1 MSIDK
6 IDHIGIAVD
15 SLAESVPVFR
25 DILGLKLIDEE
36 EVPDQM
42 VKVAKFEVGNVHIEL
57 LEPTSP
63 ESPIAR
69 FIEKRGQG
77 VHHIAYHTDNIVE
90 TIEQIKARGARMIDE
105 TPRIGAGG
113 IEIAFIHPKST
124 AKVLTEIR
132 GEVK

>member
-113 IEIAFIHPKST
+113 IEIAFVHPKST
-124 AKVLTEIR
+124 AKVLTEIC

>member
-77 VHHIAYHTDNIVE
+77 IHHIAYHTDNIVE

-113 IEIAFIHPKST
+113 IEIAFVHPKST
-124 AKVLTEIR
+124 AKVLTEIC